1 MQIYMKSDH
10 GGYMPVYNSS
20 EIAVLADNGWQ
31 LVPAGE
37 WPNPPLKKPIE
48 PTKEP
53 TKNKTSPAQL
63 AATKRY
69 YDKKRAEKL
78 K

>member
-1 MQIYMKSDH
+1 MQIYMKSEH
-10 GGYMPVYNSS
+10 GGYMPVYNS
-20 EIAVLADNGWQ
+20 EQINWLTQNGWQ
-31 LVPAGE
+31 LVPEGE
-37 WPNPPLKKPIE
+37 WPNPAIKIKEEKKE
-48 PTKEP
+48 EK
-53 TKNKTSPAQL
+53 KNKTSPAQL